1 MKNYKALQALFPMS
15 KSCAVSSFPDKIDG
29 KILNYTATITS
40 AEQINE
46 IIVTFSEQNP
56 LAPKVDPDD
65 ITNWKH
71 QIQVDENGQKLF
83 EQDEAGAVTKI
94 PYRRW
99 EPIQLAHNRKTN
111 MGHVKTLLSRF
122 ARAGYKSSLRKIV
135 IGSNG
140 NVLDGQHTLLALWY
154 LFNNYQVDVVD
165 ISIEINAKD
174 DPQELFR
181 LFDQAMRKRTLK
193 DALTYS
199 DAYEGWE
206 AEIAGCLR
214 FVTLLSAGRDINQ
227 SRLSLPHIVDEKGK
241 QVPLQ
246 ADDIAGLIVPGEC
259 FEYAQE
265 DLGAL
270 LSLISVF
277 SQENGDE
284 EEVSLLA
291 HPALTGPGLPN
302 AQYWMTAF
310 LNAKYSSVLSDFTIT
325 KFEKFLEDCIK
336 GSDSK
341 SPAVRKLMSYRPT
354 KAVQWLAAIEYC
366 LLCWVNKEEPK
377 RMPQVLTFNGIQA
390 QYDEFTN
397 SEPIETSEEDEDSEE
412 ASEEE

>member
-1 MKNYKALQALFPMS
+1 MRTYKTLQTLFPIS
-15 KSCAVSSFPDKIDG
+15 KSCAVSSFPGKIDG

-40 AEQINE
+40 AEQIHE
-46 IIVTFSEQNP
+46 IITTFSEQNP
-56 LAPKVDPDD
+56 LAVKVDLDT

-71 QIQVDENGQKLF
+71 QVQLDENGQKLF

-154 LFNNYQVDVVD
+154 LFNNYQVDAVD
-165 ISIEINAKD
+165 VSIEINAKD
-174 DPQELFR
+174 DPKELFR

-193 DALTYS
+193 DALTCS

-227 SRLSLPHIVDEKGK
+227 SRLSLPHIIDEKGK

-246 ADDIAGLIVPGEC
+246 ADDIAGLIAPGEC
-259 FEYAQE
+259 FEYAQD
-265 DLGAL
+265 DLAAL
-270 LSLISVF
+270 LSLVSVF

-291 HPALTGPGLPN
+291 HPSLTGPGLPN
-302 AQYWMTAF
+302 PQYWMTAF
-310 LNAKYSSVLSDFTIT
+310 LNAKYSSILSEFTIQ

-336 GSDSK
+336 ESDSK

-354 KAVQWLAAIEYC
+354 KTVQWLAAIEYC

-377 RMPQVLTFNGIQA
+377 RMPQILTFNGIESK
-390 QYDEFTN
+390 YDEFTN
-397 SEPIETSEEDEDSEE
+397 SEIDSTDAEEEEETSEEE
-412 ASEEE
+412 